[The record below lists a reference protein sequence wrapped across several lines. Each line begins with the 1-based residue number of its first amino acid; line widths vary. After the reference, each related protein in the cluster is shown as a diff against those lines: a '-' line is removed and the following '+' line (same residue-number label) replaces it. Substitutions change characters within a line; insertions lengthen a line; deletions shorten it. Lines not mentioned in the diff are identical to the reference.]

1 MIRNIDR
8 IRPDVIMALQSN
20 NNKTYVNVYYNTAL
34 ALVHIKVTTSTYE
47 PIKNKITE
55 IMKEM

>member
-1 MIRNIDR
+1 MMHKIGR

-47 PIKNKITE
+47 PIKNKMSE